1 MRPRRLF
8 SNLAASISLFFI
20 LVASAAQAQTFTV
33 LANYGDVFSRFSSF
47 LQGRDGD
54 LYGTVVDNNYGSVLK
69 VTTSG
74 TLTVLYN
81 FCALSGCVDGAYP
94 GPLMLATDGNFYGT
108 TGGGGISGSCG
119 GTGCG
124 TIFKITTGG
133 AFTVLHSFAGP
144 EGSYPSGLIEASD
157 GNLYGTTSGGG
168 SGSICVAGCG
178 TIFTMTP
185 AGSIT
190 TLHNFN
196 KIDGIGPTGLV
207 QGNDDQLYGTT
218 YSGGAPQPLSCQPNG
233 GCGTV
238 FKSSTKG
245 VLTSLHTFN
254 YVDGSTPYV
263 PVVQSANGNFYGTTF
278 EGAYIN
284 FHGCSGGCG
293 TVFQITPG
301 GTLKTVYK
309 FEAIGSNP
317 ITGLIRATN
326 GNLYGTSVNGGCSD
340 SGSIYDVSPI
350 NVLTYVYNNC
360 DTGGF
365 TDGVVQATN
374 GKFYMAYT
382 SQNSGGTID
391 SFDVGL
397 GPFVAFVVPA
407 GKAGH
412 VAQIVGQN
420 LTGTTSVTFNG
431 LEATGFNVVSDTFMT
446 AVIPHGATTGPVV
459 VTTPAGPLTSN
470 QNFRI
475 Q

>member
-1 MRPRRLF
+1 MHPRCLSANIAALILLF
-8 SNLAASISLFFI
+8 LL
-20 LVASAAQAQTFTV
+20 LVASAAHAQTFTV
-33 LANYGDVFSRFSSF
+33 LANYGDAFSRFSSF
-47 LQGRDGD
+47 VQGRDGG
-54 LYGTVVDNNYGSVLK
+54 LYGTVTDNNYGSVLK
-69 VTTSG
+69 VTPAG

-81 FCALSGCVDGAYP
+81 FCGQSSCTDGIYP
-94 GPLMLATDGNFYGT
+94 GALMLATDGNFYGT
-108 TGGGGISGSCG
+108 TGGGGISDSCG
-119 GTGCG
+119 GSGCG

-144 EGSYPSGLIEASD
+144 DGSYPSGLTEGSD
-157 GNLYGTTSGGG
+157 GNIYGTAGSGG
-168 SGSICVAGCG
+168 SGSICTAGCG

-207 QGNDDQLYGTT
+207 QGNDEQLYGTT
-218 YSGGAPQPLSCQPNG
+218 YSGGAPERIDCEVNN

-245 VLTSLHTFN
+245 VLTTLHTFN
-254 YVDGSTPYV
+254 FADGSNPYV

-278 EGAYIN
+278 EGAYVN

-293 TVFQITPG
+293 TVFQITPRG
-301 GTLKTVYK
+301 DLKTVYK
-309 FEAIGSNP
+309 FETIGSNP
-317 ITGLIRATN
+317 ITGLVRATD

-340 SGSIYDVSPI
+340 SGSIYDVSSI
-350 NVLTYVYNNC
+350 NVLTYVFNNC
-360 DTGGF
+360 QTGGF

-382 SQNSGGTID
+382 AEESGGNIA
-391 SFDVGL
+391 SFDIGL

-407 GKAGH
+407 AKVGH
-412 VAQIVGQN
+412 VAQILGQGF
-420 LTGTTSVTFNG
+420 TGTTSVTFNG
-431 LEATGFNVVSDTFMT
+431 VAATGFNVVSDTFMT
-446 AVIPHGATTGPVV
+446 AVVPHGATTGPVV
-459 VTTPAGPLTSN
+459 VTTPSGPLTSN